1 MLKLNLLTRGLL
13 KKLLIMSGGG
23 ALVLSISKS
32 TLFSFFKALKR
43 QFEFMGKI
51 FFYSCICAF
60 ASMWVKRSS
69 YRQVKKNVELDF
81 KIWLIMSN
89 FVIAVSS

>member
-1 MLKLNLLTRGLL
+1 MLKLHLLTRGLL

-51 FFYSCICAF
+51 FFLLLHLRICIN
-60 ASMWVKRSS
+60 VGQKIKLSS
-69 YRQVKKNVELDF
+69 SQKER
-81 KIWLIMSN
+81 
-89 FVIAVSS
+89 